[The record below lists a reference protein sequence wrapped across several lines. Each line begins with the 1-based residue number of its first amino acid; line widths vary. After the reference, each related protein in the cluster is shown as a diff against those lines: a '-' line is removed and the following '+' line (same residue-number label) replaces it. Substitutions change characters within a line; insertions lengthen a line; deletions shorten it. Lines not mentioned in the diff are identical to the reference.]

1 MAGNPYDLTSRELLS
16 ILFKERLKLVI
27 VFVVLCAAVIGYSY
41 LLTPYYEAAG
51 RLLVKSG
58 REFQTRSDPN
68 QPTVAVPSSTKQEIV
83 NSEIQILT
91 SRDLIE
97 AVINKIGAEKLY
109 PGSGSIEAAVRDFT
123 GDFKASPVEQADVID
138 VSYRNRNHDLAVE
151 ALNDVVEL
159 YQQKHAEM
167 FADPRYKFLEQ
178 QTKQYQDQLDA
189 VVKKEADIRNTKSLF
204 DVESQ
209 RAKLLDDRAATG
221 SILEQLR
228 SQSIDAHQRIDFL
241 TNRLKTTPAL
251 ITAGESQAD
260 VVEQAKARLLDLQVR
275 QQQLKERYVG
285 DVKPLQDADA
295 EIGKLKDLLSRN
307 DPMNRKEWSQRNGA
321 YDDMVLALNRAMAD
335 AAPLDQQIAL
345 RQKQAQSID
354 ERLRDLQD
362 GATAIADLE
371 RERQVLEELVHTY
384 RTRYEDARM
393 NEDLDRERV
402 VSVSVIQRP
411 DAPLRPA
418 GPRHLPFILGGVLIG
433 LIGASGVLLYFLV
446 FRETLITV
454 ESVERII
461 GLPVVASV
469 AARSPP

>member
-1 MAGNPYDLTSRELLS
+1 M
-16 ILFKERLKLVI
+16 
-27 VFVVLCAAVIGYSY
+27 
-41 LLTPYYEAAG
+41 
-51 RLLVKSG
+51 
-58 REFQTRSDPN
+58 RS
-68 QPTVAVPSSTKQEIV
+68 T
-83 NSEIQILT
+83 
-91 SRDLIE
+91 
-97 AVINKIGAEKLY
+97 
-109 PGSGSIEAAVRDFT
+109 
-123 GDFKASPVEQADVID
+123 
-138 VSYRNRNHDLAVE
+138 
-151 ALNDVVEL
+151 
-159 YQQKHAEM
+159 
-167 FADPRYKFLEQ
+167 
-178 QTKQYQDQLDA
+178 
-189 VVKKEADIRNTKSLF
+189 
-204 DVESQ
+204 
-209 RAKLLDDRAATG
+209 
-221 SILEQLR
+221 
-228 SQSIDAHQRIDFL
+228 
-241 TNRLKTTPAL
+241 
-251 ITAGESQAD
+251 
-260 VVEQAKARLLDLQVR
+260 
-275 QQQLKERYVG
+275 
-285 DVKPLQDADA
+285 DA

-393 NEDLDRERV
+393 NEDLDREWV

-411 DAPLRPA
+411 DAPGRDNAWPDT
-418 GPRHLPFILGGVLIG
+418 VG